1 MSKRTAYF
9 ASGEIIECE
18 CGKSAFRR
26 HVTIHQ
32 KYNIDDG
39 DDKRVW
45 FRPCDEWKDAVQKNL
60 DAWARQ
66 RGFAS
71 WDGYQFLKNV
81 LNAD

>member
-18 CGKSAFRR
+18 CGKAAFRR

-32 KYNIDDG
+32 KYSLE

-45 FRPCDEWKDAVQKNL
+45 YRPCEEWKKATQKSMDEW
-60 DAWARQ
+60 ARR

-71 WDGYQFLKNV
+71 WDGYQFLMNV
-81 LNAD
+81 LKGEK

>member
-26 HVTIHQ
+26 HVIIHQ
-32 KYNIDDG
+32 KYSLEDDN
-39 DDKRVW
+39 RVW
-45 FRPCDEWKDAVQKNL
+45 YRPCDEWKSAVQKGL

-71 WDGYQFLKNV
+71 WDGYQFIMNV
-81 LNAD
+81 MKGE